1 MIDFKDGDTTVRT
14 MTTRHWFT
22 ENEVCTILVT
32 KYNGG
37 EGITKTEYNNIK
49 KYNITDDFLI
59 LEDSKMDV
67 LHYIQKDQVLEFKV
81 NW

>member
-1 MIDFKDGDTTVRT
+1 MGCNSD
-14 MTTRHWFT
+14 
-22 ENEVCTILVT
+22 
-32 KYNGG
+32 
-37 EGITKTEYNNIK
+37 GITETEYNHIK
-49 KYNITDDFLI
+49 KYKITDDFLI